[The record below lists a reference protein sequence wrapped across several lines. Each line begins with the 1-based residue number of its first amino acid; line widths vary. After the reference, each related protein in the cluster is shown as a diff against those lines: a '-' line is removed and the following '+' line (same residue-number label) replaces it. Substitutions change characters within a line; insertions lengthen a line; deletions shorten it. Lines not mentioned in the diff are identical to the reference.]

1 MGADESALPLPEP
14 DVLPFE
20 RITVDAST
28 SNRRLMAL
36 DALGQPSG
44 ANPPIVVASL
54 AAALRKTL
62 TQSTFEQSAITLTVG
77 QRVPLGELTEAWV
90 KMGYRREHSVEI
102 PGSFSIR
109 GGIVDVFSPNSEL
122 PLRLDLFGDEIESLH
137 LFDPVTQRSV
147 KPVESAR
154 IIPAQESLPLH
165 VERGDIDRLVAKMDF
180 GRCTNG
186 VQGRFQED
194 LANIFAGA
202 NWDEMDFYHGL
213 INQSS
218 ILEHLGDGAIV
229 IFLQRSLI
237 EQEAESL
244 QEHVEEDAARPGGPR
259 RASGQFSPRPHWIGL
274 NSPRELIEGQSW
286 TLPRGTQRDRGFEF
300 RSAPSYYGRMEQ
312 FTTEIREEM
321 RSGRIVVLASRHA
334 RRLAQILADAE
345 IGSVLADDANP
356 SLQPGRVVIAP
367 GSLEQGWRLTLPE
380 GEVLLLTDLE
390 IFGTAKER
398 RSRTKR
404 PIKKALFLSQL
415 ETGTFVVHEDHGVAR
430 FAGTTSMDANGE
442 SREYLVLEYAESDK
456 LYLPTDHLDRI
467 FPYVGTSDL
476 PPDSDPPQ
484 QLRVGP
490 GKGACQGLYARACQG
505 AS

>member
-1 MGADESALPLPEP
+1 MES
-14 DVLPFE
+14 
-20 RITVDAST
+20 T
-28 SNRRLMAL
+28 
-36 DALGQPSG
+36 
-44 ANPPIVVASL
+44 
-54 AAALRKTL
+54 
-62 TQSTFEQSAITLTVG
+62 
-77 QRVPLGELTEAWV
+77 
-90 KMGYRREHSVEI
+90 
-102 PGSFSIR
+102 
-109 GGIVDVFSPNSEL
+109 
-122 PLRLDLFGDEIESLH
+122 
-137 LFDPVTQRSV
+137 
-147 KPVESAR
+147 R

-165 VERGDIDRLVAKMDF
+165 VERGDIDRLVAEMDF

-229 IFLQRSLI
+229 IFLQRSLV

-244 QEHVEEDAARPGGPR
+244 QEHVERMR
-259 RASGQFSPRPHWIGL
+259 
-274 NSPRELIEGQSW
+274 
-286 TLPRGTQRDRGFEF
+286 RDRVDRGELPDNFPKATLDWAEFTEGIDRRPVLDITPWNTEGLGFEF

-404 PIKKALFLSQL
+404 PVKKALFLSQL
-415 ETGTFVVHEDHGVAR
+415 EPGTFVVHEDHGVAR

-476 PPDSDPPQ
+476 PPTLTRLSSSEWARAKE
-484 QLRVGP
+484 RV
-490 GKGACQGLYARACQG
+490 KASTRELAKELLDLYADRRVARGHAFSADVVWQREMEDAFPYEETPDQARVIDEVKADMEDG
-505 AS
+505 GPWTGWFAATWATARRRWPSAPHSRP